1 MQGGNQITDFLDIL
15 RRRAWQIILPAL
27 AGVALGNAVATLVPR
42 RYSTSTQIEL
52 RETNMPAAAEGRVAQ
67 SLMKD
72 VASAEFHIKASE
84 RVRRVIEK
92 LEWQDFTSL
101 TPALQSNYLRA
112 TILRIKVRL
121 VVNRQGGSSFIT
133 IMYNDTDP
141 ERAQLFVNR
150 LRDAYT
156 SEVVERYRNDA
167 RAVRDAMQNQV
178 ALAQEA
184 YRDKER
190 QATELRRKH
199 GLSNTQQAPGGGRER
214 EEDPVFTQLNQARKE
229 LAETTVQAATEEAA
243 LEVLRTQHAEAPRE
257 VPQAQI
263 GGGLDYDGQVA
274 KLEAEIQEYRDQQM
288 GLKPAHSGFQR
299 AEIEIQKREEQIT
312 DLLSRAVR
320 PTQEVHLVQNPRRDQ
335 LLTQIQTKELLL
347 TQLKA
352 QREQL
357 QKTVTDLSEQHAELS
372 LTYREIQQLDNEV
385 ARTRADYNQ
394 KAERYDNQRAFV
406 ELIDQPHAN
415 PFIVAE
421 EAAAPTGHSSPKEWV
436 LMGVGLLGG
445 LALGLVLAVL
455 GEFGHNGYRSVGDI
469 TRSLSMPVL
478 GAVNTIVTREEAR
491 RLSTRKLMVTT
502 STLILVG
509 AIAWVTWAY
518 ENSPSLL
525 GSELTRFIDD
535 LRMQFR

>member
-274 KLEAEIQEYRDQQM
+274 KLEAEIQEYRDQQ
-288 GLKPAHSGFQR
+288 
-299 AEIEIQKREEQIT
+299 
-312 DLLSRAVR
+312 
-320 PTQEVHLVQNPRRDQ
+320 
-335 LLTQIQTKELLL
+335 
-347 TQLKA
+347 
-352 QREQL
+352 
-357 QKTVTDLSEQHAELS
+357 
-372 LTYREIQQLDNEV
+372 
-385 ARTRADYNQ
+385 
-394 KAERYDNQRAFV
+394 
-406 ELIDQPHAN
+406 
-415 PFIVAE
+415 
-421 EAAAPTGHSSPKEWV
+421 
-436 LMGVGLLGG
+436 
-445 LALGLVLAVL
+445 
-455 GEFGHNGYRSVGDI
+455 
-469 TRSLSMPVL
+469 
-478 GAVNTIVTREEAR
+478 
-491 RLSTRKLMVTT
+491 
-502 STLILVG
+502 
-509 AIAWVTWAY
+509 TW
-518 ENSPSLL
+518 
-525 GSELTRFIDD
+525 
-535 LRMQFR
+535 